1 MLSII
6 IFSIVL
12 FTIFATKTIKKMV
25 SVGTLIISIIITAI
39 VSTVATIFVYRNNTR
54 KIGEVADKIDGIHD
68 IIKKKDKN

>member
-39 VSTVATIFVYRNNTR
+39 VSAVATIFVYRNNTR
-54 KIGEVADKIDGIHD
+54 KIGDVADKIDGIHD